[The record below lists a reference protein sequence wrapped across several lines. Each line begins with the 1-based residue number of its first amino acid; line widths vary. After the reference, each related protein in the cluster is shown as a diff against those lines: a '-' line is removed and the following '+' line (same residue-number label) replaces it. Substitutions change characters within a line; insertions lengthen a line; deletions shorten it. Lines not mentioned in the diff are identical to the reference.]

1 MATRSDPSDERAGT
15 LQKLKWLTGVR
26 LLLAS
31 ILLGSAVILDLGE
44 RLPFST
50 TPLYA
55 LLGCT
60 FGLSLLYAMAL
71 RAQRFI
77 AAQGVTQLTLDV
89 ILVALLVHY
98 TGGADSVF
106 PFMSIF
112 VIFAAANLH
121 GKRVSLAVALLSSG
135 LYAGLVL
142 AEATRLVVPVPF
154 AGSLT
159 PRPAGYTVYQVVIHT
174 VAYLAVAILSSH
186 LAERLRQTGQELER
200 RGIDLRNLQ
209 TLHEA
214 IVATIPS
221 GIMTFDLTGRLASF
235 NDAAE
240 RITGHRFAALQD
252 QPWHMTPFAPCETLS
267 TFFANSATSL
277 DGQATELELR
287 RADGRTIPV
296 GIACSTL
303 RSADGDTIG
312 LVAIFQDLTER
323 RRVEEQL
330 RRADR
335 LSALGH
341 LAANIAHE
349 VRNPLAAISGSVEV
363 MQEDEALMGSSR
375 DLLEII
381 LREARRLKLI
391 TGQFLDFAKPHP
403 LLFRPCTLHP
413 LLEETLLLL
422 AKSSEW
428 HPGTTWA
435 LTEETPGLLAL
446 ADPDQLRQVIWN
458 LCLNAAQSMPEGGT
472 LTVTMRD
479 VPHGDGSEL
488 VDSSIG
494 ELGRP
499 APQSNRPANP
509 PIHQSIDGDWVEIAL
524 QDTGRGI
531 PPEALERIFDPFFT
545 TRPSGTGLGLA
556 IARKIV
562 ESMGGS
568 IRAESQPGVG
578 TVFRLWLRRAP
589 AHVSAPT
596 GARDR

>member
-1 MATRSDPSDERAGT
+1 MPAPGREAAGN
-15 LQKLKWLTGVR
+15 LQKLKWLTGLR

-31 ILLGSAVILDLGE
+31 ILLGSAFVLDLGD
-44 RLPFST
+44 RLPFGT
-50 TPLYA
+50 IPLYV
-55 LLGCT
+55 LLACT
-60 FGLSLLYAMAL
+60 FGLSLLYALGL
-71 RAQRFI
+71 RSQSYLGL
-77 AAQGVTQLTLDV
+77 QGLIQLTLDL
-89 ILVALLVHY
+89 ILVILLVHF
-98 TGGADSVF
+98 TGGPDSVF
-106 PFMSIF
+106 PFMFIF
-112 VIFAAANLH
+112 VIFAAANLL
-121 GKRVSLAVALLSSG
+121 GMRGSLVVAVLSS
-135 LYAGLVL
+135 LVYATLLL
-142 AEATRLVVPVPF
+142 AEWTRLVQPVAF
-154 AGSLT
+154 AGGLSQ
-159 PRPAGYTVYQVVIHT
+159 RPAGYAVYQVVIHA
-174 VAYLAVAILSSH
+174 VAFLAVAILSSH
-186 LAERLRQTGQELER
+186 LAERLRQAGRELEQ
-200 RGIDLRNLQ
+200 RGIDLRNLR

-221 GIMTFDLTGRLASF
+221 GIMTFDLEGRLVSF
-235 NDAAE
+235 NSAAE
-240 RITGHRFAALQD
+240 RITGHGFAALQD
-252 QPWHMTPFAPCETLS
+252 QPWQMTPFAPCETLG
-267 TFFANSATSL
+267 TFFATPTTRL
-277 DGQATELELR
+277 DGPATELELR

-296 GIACSTL
+296 GIACSPL
-303 RSADGDTIG
+303 RSGDGDTIG

-363 MQEDEALMGSSR
+363 LREDEAVTGSSR

-403 LLFRPCTLHP
+403 LLFRPCALRP

-428 HPGTTWA
+428 HQGMLWEF
-435 LTEETPGLLAL
+435 TEEAPGLHAL
-446 ADPDQLRQVIWN
+446 ADPDQLRQVAWN

-472 LTVTMRD
+472 LTVTVRN
-479 VPHGDGSEL
+479 VPPGNEGEL
-488 VDSSIG
+488 VGSSMG
-494 ELGRP
+494 ESRRA
-499 APQSNRPANP
+499 APHSAESASP
-509 PIHQSIDGDWVEIAL
+509 PVQRSAHHDWIEIAL
-524 QDTGRGI
+524 RDTGRGI

-568 IRAESQPGVG
+568 IRAESQPGMG
-578 TVFRLWLRRAP
+578 TVFLLWLRRAFTHP
-589 AHVSAPT
+589 SAPEA
-596 GARDR
+596 ARDR